1 MKTSNI
7 YKVMFSNCKFVIHL
21 YAGDV
26 VINKLIKGTKLI
38 SYKLFQFQI
47 YHCENLKFL
56 ILHLMFDFQY

>member
-26 VINKLIKGTKLI
+26 VINKLIKGTK
-38 SYKLFQFQI
+38 
-47 YHCENLKFL
+47 
-56 ILHLMFDFQY
+56 